1 MSGRSPLARSTAMIV
16 ANDHEETET
25 LKNGVTVK
33 IRATSDLAAALPLAR
48 DVRILT
54 VSSELT

>member
-1 MSGRSPLARSTAMIV
+1 MIV